1 MANQFNNGDGM
12 TAVEVGRFKGEMDA
26 IEQTNIKKNAVSS
39 LIKNRLRQAEIT
51 LFPPKATALAT

>member
-12 TAVEVGRFKGEMDA
+12 TAVEVRRLKGEMDA

-39 LIKNRLRQAEIT
+39 LIKNRLRQAKIT
-51 LFPPKATALAT
+51 LFPPKATGLAT

>member
-12 TAVEVGRFKGEMDA
+12 TAVEVRRLNGEMDA

-51 LFPPKATALAT
+51 LFLPKATALAT

>member
-12 TAVEVGRFKGEMDA
+12 TAVEVRRLNGEMDA

-51 LFPPKATALAT
+51 LFPPKATPLAT

>member
-1 MANQFNNGDGM
+1 M
-12 TAVEVGRFKGEMDA
+12 TAVEVRRLNGEMDA

>member
-12 TAVEVGRFKGEMDA
+12 TAVEVRRLKGETDA

-51 LFPPKATALAT
+51 LFLPKATALAT

>member
-1 MANQFNNGDGM
+1 M
-12 TAVEVGRFKGEMDA
+12 TAVEVRRLKGEMDA

-51 LFPPKATALAT
+51 LFLSKATALAT

>member
-12 TAVEVGRFKGEMDA
+12 TAVEVRRLNGEMDA